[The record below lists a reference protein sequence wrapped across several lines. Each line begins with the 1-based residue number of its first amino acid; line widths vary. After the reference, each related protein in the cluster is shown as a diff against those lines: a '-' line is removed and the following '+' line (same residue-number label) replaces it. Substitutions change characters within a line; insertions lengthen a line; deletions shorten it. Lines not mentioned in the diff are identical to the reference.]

1 MQALLLQA
9 GISLVSS
16 IIVFTIS
23 NVFYANYK
31 EKRRNKEFVFS
42 ILMQSRG
49 MIDKEKIRA
58 LNLIQ
63 VVFQKDKAVLDAW
76 KSYHNSLK
84 SDKDTPTQ
92 QELEASKK
100 LELKMLEEMAKK
112 LKYKKVTWDII
123 DDSYYPRWLVAEQ
136 ENTENYA
143 KTVKGVANMLPGMQK
158 MVSGG
163 SSPKPGKK

>member
-1 MQALLLQA
+1 MQTLLLQA

-23 NVFYANYK
+23 NIFFSCYK
-31 EKRRNKEFVFS
+31 EKRCNLEFVFY
-42 ILMQSRG
+42 IFMQSRG

-58 LNLIQ
+58 MNLIH
-63 VVFQKDKAVLDAW
+63 VVFQKDKKVLDAW
-76 KSYHNSLK
+76 KAYHSSLK
-84 SDKDTPTQ
+84 SDKDVPTQ
-92 QELEASKK
+92 QELETSKK
-100 LELKMLEEMAKK
+100 LELKMLEEMAKN

-143 KTVKGVANMLPGMQK
+143 KTVKGVANMLPSMQK

-163 SSPKPGKK
+163 NSPKSGKK